1 MSEIIQT
8 PARSPRSRIIVL
20 TAVVLS
26 VLFLFL
32 IYGAGV
38 IGLPVLI
45 LSNHQKRNCDSVLT
59 LDKVYT
65 SLYPGFIEDKTL
77 LAPVKECEA
86 YVSAVA
92 KEANESWRE
101 AYDAYQ
107 DYSSTYPSGLYVTE
121 AHQRSAAA
129 LLNLAQDQIEQE
141 SYEDA
146 LANLNRIVASY
157 SDTAVIS
164 DAWDLF
170 PDVYTPWGA
179 SLREAGDFARSEQV
193 LNEFSTWS
201 LTNRQNEAA
210 TEAQRELVQTYLA
223 WGLDLKSQSQFES
236 ALAKFELAISVDPQ
250 SQFDS
255 AAKVKAG
262 QISAYIDW
270 GNDLLRQAQFPVAVE
285 KFELALSKSGGTN
298 DEGAGDA
305 LANGQIQWA
314 HQLSAE
320 EDFQGALE
328 HLEPAKE
335 AAVSE
340 TMPKSVE
347 TALQDT
353 YLAFSKSSG
362 PQARRAMKEVLKTV
376 CEDQEAPDL
385 PIFGLDKDSIRF
397 AIYGVDEKLPET
409 LTAKTPGEMHYIA
422 CVTTDNQTV
431 EKRLHKN
438 IVLQFGRIQYYTLV
452 DQFRVQVIWDVRLLQ
467 TDTSEGVAEET
478 FKGAQPP
485 PFAEN
490 AGNYFYGPAPMEE
503 FTAWLES
510 VVK

>member
-1 MSEIIQT
+1 M
-8 PARSPRSRIIVL
+8 
-20 TAVVLS
+20 
-26 VLFLFL
+26 
-32 IYGAGV
+32 
-38 IGLPVLI
+38 
-45 LSNHQKRNCDSVLT
+45 
-59 LDKVYT
+59 
-65 SLYPGFIEDKTL
+65 
-77 LAPVKECEA
+77 
-86 YVSAVA
+86 
-92 KEANESWRE
+92 
-101 AYDAYQ
+101 
-107 DYSSTYPSGLYVTE
+107 
-121 AHQRSAAA
+121 
-129 LLNLAQDQIEQE
+129 
-141 SYEDA
+141 
-146 LANLNRIVASY
+146 
-157 SDTAVIS
+157 
-164 DAWDLF
+164 
-170 PDVYTPWGA
+170 
-179 SLREAGDFARSEQV
+179 
-193 LNEFSTWS
+193 
-201 LTNRQNEAA
+201 
-210 TEAQRELVQTYLA
+210 
-223 WGLDLKSQSQFES
+223 
-236 ALAKFELAISVDPQ
+236 
-250 SQFDS
+250 
-255 AAKVKAG
+255 
-262 QISAYIDW
+262 
-270 GNDLLRQAQFPVAVE
+270 
-285 KFELALSKSGGTN
+285 
-298 DEGAGDA
+298 
-305 LANGQIQWA
+305 ANGQIQWA

-340 TMPKSVE
+340 TMAKSVE